1 MAGERKLIWRGQNI
15 RAKKWEFF
23 MERSFVGTARVFRSL
38 IFSRGTTADEL
49 EAPLVEK
56 EKVSRCFYRPQKL
69 GGESICPNLYVQ
81 KWEGV
86 CVWVV
91 SQRLLKGILL

>member
-1 MAGERKLIWRGQNI
+1 
-15 RAKKWEFF
+15 